1 MSFSVQTPTYSG
13 PFDLL
18 LRLVYQQKVAID
30 TISVSNVIDQYLE
43 EIKHLKQL
51 DLEVASDFVLVAST
65 LLMIKASSVAP
76 LDTSESNQSQEIDS
90 EEFDD
95 LTPQQ
100 AQDLL
105 VTRLL
110 AYKQF
115 REVARMLQARSEQH
129 ARMFAAR
136 VLPLP
141 DQLNY
146 MPNFLEGITLR
157 TLAVICADIDSRHQ
171 EFLLEASHIAK
182 KRRPIAVSIAKL
194 DQLTR
199 EKPCVQFAQVVGK
212 DPTPVVVVENFL
224 AMLELVHIGFVEVQQ
239 AQTFG
244 SIVLQRV
251 QGTQTTTFDTSRY
264 AGEN

>member
-76 LDTSESNQSQEIDS
+76 LDTNELNQTQELDS

-105 VTRLL
+105 
-110 AYKQF
+110 
-115 REVARMLQARSEQH
+115 LQ
-129 ARMFAAR
+129 
-136 VLPLP
+136 
-141 DQLNY
+141 
-146 MPNFLEGITLR
+146 
-157 TLAVICADIDSRHQ
+157 
-171 EFLLEASHIAK
+171 
-182 KRRPIAVSIAKL
+182 
-194 DQLTR
+194 
-199 EKPCVQFAQVVGK
+199 
-212 DPTPVVVVENFL
+212 
-224 AMLELVHIGFVEVQQ
+224 GF
-239 AQTFG
+239 
-244 SIVLQRV
+244 
-251 QGTQTTTFDTSRY
+251 
-264 AGEN
+264 